1 MSDGE
6 IVKIDQ
12 RTGKPGRPKQ
22 VEIRGSKGNTPAH
35 GATPEIVGASPLHGK
50 TEIVDR
56 TSKVEQP
63 PMEVI
68 QHHEDVTESE
78 GLRQAPPKEDDV
90 QVRVRTM
97 TPEAR
102 EAWQEAKRG
111 DA

>member
-1 MSDGE
+1 MADGE

-22 VEIRGSKGNTPAH
+22 VTIHGSQGDIPAH
-35 GATPEIVGASPLHGK
+35 GHGPQIVGAAPLHGQ

-63 PMEVI
+63 PMEIVR
-68 QHHEDVTESE
+68 HHEDVTEAE